1 MTSSPIPSAAAAAP
15 TSSSTPALDPSWTVK
30 YQKTQFEI
38 KRREELLLRLNQ
50 AIAQLSHPNSQE
62 HFAALASYIPPA
74 LDKPRFDAA
83 YAHFCQGKSIEMN
96 MTIVMP
102 DVRKPV
108 IDLYSLHVAVMQEGS
123 FARVSTRKSWD
134 VVGARLGFAHTPA
147 SATEPARCS
156 LEVAAH
162 LERAYKDRL
171 QQFDYL
177 YVSSVIETVRK
188 RMGEQKK

>member
-1 MTSSPIPSAAAAAP
+1 
-15 TSSSTPALDPSWTVK
+15 
-30 YQKTQFEI
+30 QKTQFEI
-38 KRREELLLRLNQ
+38 KRREELLHRLNQ
-50 AIAQLSHPNSQE
+50 AIAQLSHPNSHE
-62 HFAALASYIPPA
+62 HFAALASYVPPA

-96 MTIVMP
+96 TTIVMP

-108 IDLYSLHVAVMQEGS
+108 VDLYSLHVAVMQEGS
-123 FARVSTRKSWD
+123 FARVSTRKSWNL
-134 VVGARLGFAHTPA
+134 VGARLGFVQIPA
-147 SATEPARCS
+147 TATEPARS
-156 LEVAAH
+156 SPEIAVH

-188 RMGEQKK
+188 RMVEQKR

>member
-1 MTSSPIPSAAAAAP
+1 VSWQNIATDLRAAYYPHLQAQSQPALGQLNAPMASTPTPS
-15 TSSSTPALDPSWTVK
+15 TTTSTPAPDPSWTSK

-50 AIAQLSHPNSQE
+50 AIAQLSHPTSQE

-83 YAHFCQGKSIEMN
+83 YAHFCQGKSVEMN
-96 MTIVMP
+96 TTIVMP

-123 FARVSTRKSWD
+123 FARVTISVFTSSSHLLSHCQSTLLRN
-134 VVGARLGFAHTPA
+134 A
-147 SATEPARCS
+147 
-156 LEVAAH
+156 
-162 LERAYKDRL
+162 
-171 QQFDYL
+171 
-177 YVSSVIETVRK
+177 VINFLLFHHR
-188 RMGEQKK
+188 